1 MTNPRPD
8 SQACARGA
16 HDFWPDSDFGRLGRD
31 TPGRLAVTA
40 DYLRGWLA
48 RPELEPAA
56 DACAAERALHAQMLD
71 DPFRPLDQ
79 GRIAPLRDPDARA
92 NWGVL
97 ADFFARLIAA
107 GTVEACYLGLFH
119 QDRVPVPPLFVHRLA
134 HGIVRA
140 VLDGADD
147 PFRARAGE
155 LFFREQTA
163 TIQDG
168 AVLLGDAETVE
179 RLGKTRGLGDMGRL
193 LVEGGAPVRGVTL
206 DVMTPDNAADYWG
219 RSNAYDMVFDLTFA
233 RAGVDALARLLE
245 GWVARLLDAEVR
257 IQPVQKIRDERWV
270 WHVGLDVDS
279 NAILNDLYRGQD
291 VDEDRLARLL
301 SLFRLDFV
309 NPGIMRG
316 DLAGRPVYLGL
327 AMNED
332 RRVRLKPQ
340 NLILNLPLAR
350 LA

>member
-1 MTNPRPD
+1 MANLRP
-8 SQACARGA
+8 
-16 HDFWPDSDFGRLGRD
+16 DFWPSSDFGRLGRD
-31 TPGRLAVTA
+31 ASGRLTVTA

-48 RPELEPAA
+48 RPEIEPAA
-56 DACAAERALHAQMLD
+56 DACAAERALYAAMRD
-71 DPFRPLDQ
+71 DPFRPLGAD
-79 GRIAPLRDPDARA
+79 RIAPIRDPDARA

-97 ADFFARLIAA
+97 ADFFGRLIAA
-107 GTVEACYLGLFH
+107 ETAEACYLGFFH
-119 QDRVPVPPLFVHRLA
+119 QARVPVPPVFVHGLA
-134 HGIVRA
+134 QVIARA
-140 VLDGADD
+140 ILDDTDD

-163 TIQDG
+163 TVQDG
-168 AVLLGDAETVE
+168 AVLLGDTETVE
-179 RLGKTRGLGDMGRL
+179 RLGETRGLGDIGRL

-219 RSNAYDMVFDLTFA
+219 RSDAYDMVFDLTFA
-233 RAGVDALARLLE
+233 RAGLDAFARVLE

-270 WHVGLDVDS
+270 WHVGLDADS

-291 VDEDRLARLL
+291 VDEDRLKRLL

-327 AMNED
+327 AMNEQ

-350 LA
+350 QA